1 MLEVSLVWLGALGG
15 LFGACSALVSAMYAR
30 RCRTLGEAFDP
41 KIFALELHKTE
52 ARLVEQVE
60 TYRKAVK
67 TGLEHAESTYDSA
80 VEERELA
87 KRDYG
92 KARGAEHRARQ
103 AAETPA
109 ADSSPDQAPVT
120 PPDALLVGR
129 H

>member
-1 MLEVSLVWLGALGG
+1 V
-15 LFGACSALVSAMYAR
+15 
-30 RCRTLGEAFDP
+30 
-41 KIFALELHKTE
+41 
-52 ARLVEQVE
+52 
-60 TYRKAVK
+60 
-67 TGLEHAESTYDSA
+67 GLEHAEATYDSA

-103 AAETPA
+103 AAETPPP
-109 ADSSPDQAPVT
+109 DSSPDQAAT

>member
-1 MLEVSLVWLGALGG
+1 
-15 LFGACSALVSAMYAR
+15 MYAR

-41 KIFALELHKTE
+41 KIFKLELHKTE
-52 ARLVEQVE
+52 SRMLEQVE
-60 TYRKAVK
+60 TYRKNVK
-67 TGLEHAESTYDSA
+67 VGLEHAEATYDAA

-103 AAETPA
+103 AAEPQDA
-109 ADSSPDQAPVT
+109 GSSPEQAPAV
-120 PPDALLVGR
+120 PSDALLVGR